1 MDHADKLGQQVIVAA
16 TLLSRRYRRQ
26 ADRAL
31 ENCGVPQAMAW
42 PVLMLKR
49 QSGLRQVELAEML
62 GIEGPSLVRQL
73 DHIEAAGLIE
83 RREHPHDRRANTLHL
98 TSAGRRLSVSIETTL
113 RALATRSFAGI
124 SSADLETCLRVFN
137 MLDANLE
144 RHAGEQ
150 LIP

>member
-1 MDHADKLGQQVIVAA
+1 MDPAEKLGQQVILAA
-16 TLLSRRYRRQ
+16 TLMSRRYRRQ
-26 ADRAL
+26 ADTAL
-31 ENCGVPQAMAW
+31 ESYGVPQAMAW

-49 QSGLRQVELAEML
+49 QSGLRQVELAELL

-83 RREHPHDRRANTLHL
+83 RRAHPHDRRAKTLHL
-98 TSAGRRLSVSIETTL
+98 TSTGRRLSVSIERQL

-144 RHAGEQ
+144 RHAGDQ
-150 LIP
+150 RIP